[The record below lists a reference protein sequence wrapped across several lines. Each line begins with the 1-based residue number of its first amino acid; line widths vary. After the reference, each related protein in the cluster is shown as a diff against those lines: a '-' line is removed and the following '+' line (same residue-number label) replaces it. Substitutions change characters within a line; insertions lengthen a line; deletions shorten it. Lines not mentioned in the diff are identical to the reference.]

1 MIKRFL
7 KRAISTREKKVLIE
21 NFFSLSFLQVAGYI
35 FPLITLPYL
44 VRVLGPS
51 QFGLIAFAQAFV
63 QYFVIFT
70 DYGFNL
76 SATRDV
82 SIHRENPDKIA
93 NIFNAV
99 MFIKILFSI
108 ISFVVLCSLVFLIPK
123 IRSNWL
129 IYMYTFGIVLGN
141 ILFPVWFFQGM
152 EKMRYITLLNMIG
165 KFIFTIAIFIFIKK
179 QEDFIYV
186 PLISSLGSIVPGIV
200 SLWIVYNG
208 FKVKFILPK
217 FESLRYQLK
226 EGWHIFISTAAISL
240 YTTSNTVILG
250 FFINNTFVGYY
261 SAAEKITNT
270 VQKLMGPISQSTY
283 PYVNKLADQSK
294 ESALK
299 FLRKTLVL
307 MGGFSLI
314 LSIGI
319 FIFADLIVNIILGNQ
334 FHESIIVLRILAFLP
349 FIIGLSN
356 VFGIQTM
363 LTFNMKEAFSRILIS
378 GGIINILLA
387 LLLVPFFKHIGT
399 AVSVLITEIFVT
411 TYMFLFLSS
420 KKLISYKFILKGE
433 M

>member
-1 MIKRFL
+1 MIKKVL
-7 KRAISTREKKVLIE
+7 KKATTTREKKILIE

-108 ISFVVLCSLVFLIPK
+108 ISFVVLCLLVFLIPK

-129 IYMYTFGIVLGN
+129 IYVYTFGIVLGN
-141 ILFPVWFFQGM
+141 ILFPIWFFQGM
-152 EKMRYITLLNMIG
+152 EKMRYITLLNMTG

-217 FESLRYQLK
+217 LESLNYQLK
-226 EGWHIFISTAAISL
+226 EGWHIFVSTAAISL

-250 FFINNTFVGYY
+250 FFTNNIFVGYY

-270 VQKLMGPISQSTY
+270 IQKLMGPISQSTY

-307 MGGFSLI
+307 MGGFSFI

-356 VFGIQTM
+356 VFGVQTM

-420 KKLISYKFILKGE
+420 KRLISYKFILKGE